1 MEVQEV
7 GIQVGPEDFC
17 SWCKN
22 WRSECNH
29 SAMRRGEENSAQR
42 QNYQY
47 QRAPLDDEDDG
58 YNGSSNNT
66 DDDRDED
73 VKTIHISATSTRL
86 ERRKTSNTGNG
97 IYIYIVFFHDL
108 YFLGRFIPIN
118 TDIDNVV
125 FI

>member
-86 ERRKTSNTGNG
+86 ERRKTSNTGNS
-97 IYIYIVFFHDL
+97 IYIYIVFFHD
-108 YFLGRFIPIN
+108 RFILSWSFY
-118 TDIDNVV
+118 TDQHR
-125 FI
+125 